1 VRTPVSVGV
10 VGLGQW
16 GVELARTFD
25 DSPLADV
32 RWVCDERPVGPA
44 RARPRSAPAFTR
56 ELDDLLTDE
65 TLDAVAF
72 ATPGPSRSAL
82 VGRALDADKH
92 VYVEGPLGVRAGD
105 TVELMRLA
113 ELKNRRLMIGHPLV
127 YHPGVRKLK
136 ELMEQG
142 RLGEV
147 YYLTATVTTSQRSSS
162 DESVLTAEAGDAV
175 ATILYLLGD
184 EPIRTWWTSDSYVHS
199 AGPEV
204 ADCHLRFA
212 TGIAA
217 TLQVSWLDAR
227 DQCRIAAVGSRR
239 TAVFDAAEPSRKVT
253 VYEKGSPRGAEIVSP
268 RVAVDEPLRLQCE
281 TFLGGVRAAVEY
293 PSTRLAPA
301 VVRVLESF
309 AGELREP
316 VPIDGMIAARS
327 RLRLAVPDPARKEG
341 ASLSAKQR

>member
-1 VRTPVSVGV
+1 MRTPVSVGV
-10 VGLGQW
+10 VGLGR
-16 GVELARTFD
+16 GGAELARAFD
-25 DSPLADV
+25 DSPRADV
-32 RWVCDERPVGPA
+32 RWVCDERPVGSRA
-44 RARPRSAPAFTR
+44 RARSAPAFTR
-56 ELDDLLTDE
+56 ELDDLLADE

-72 ATPGPSRSAL
+72 AAPDASRRAL
-82 VGRALDADKH
+82 VRRALDADKH
-92 VYVEGPLGVRAGD
+92 VYVEGPLGMRAGD

-113 ELKNRRLMIGHPLV
+113 ELKNRRLMIGHSLV
-127 YHPGVRKLK
+127 YHPGIRKLK
-136 ELMEQG
+136 ELMELG

-147 YYLTATVTTSQRSSS
+147 YYLTATMTASHRSAE

-184 EPIRTWWTSDSYVHS
+184 EPIHTWWMSDSYAQS

-253 VYEKGSPRGAEIVSP
+253 IYEHGSPRGAEIVCP
-268 RVAVDEPLRLQCE
+268 RVPVDEPLHLQCE
-281 TFLGGVRAAVEY
+281 TFLSGVRAAVEY

-301 VVRVLESF
+301 VVRVLESA

-316 VPIDGMIAARS
+316 VPINDRNAARS
-327 RLRLAVPDPARKEG
+327 RLRLAVPARKDG
-341 ASLSAKQR
+341 ASLSTKQR

>member
-10 VGLGQW
+10 VGIGRRCAE
-16 GVELARTFD
+16 VARAFE
-25 DSPLADV
+25 DSPHADV
-32 RWVCDERPVGPA
+32 RWVCDEGAGGPA
-44 RARPRSAPAFTR
+44 PARPLSGPAFTP
-56 ELDDLLTDE
+56 ELEDVLADE

-72 ATPGPSRSAL
+72 AMPAASRCAL
-82 VGRALDADKH
+82 VRRALDADKH
-92 VYVEGPLGVRAGD
+92 VYVEGPLGTRAGD
-105 TVELMRLA
+105 TVELLRLA
-113 ELKNRRLMIGHPLV
+113 ELKNRRLMIGHSLL

-136 ELMEQG
+136 ELMELG

-147 YYLTATVTTSQRSSS
+147 YYLAATVTTSQRLPG

-184 EPIRTWWTSDSYVHS
+184 EPIHTWWRSDSYVQS
-199 AGPEV
+199 AGAEV

-227 DQCRIAAVGSRR
+227 DQCRIAAVGSRK
-239 TAVFDAAEPSRKVT
+239 TAVFDAAEPNRKLT
-253 VYEKGSPRGAEIVSP
+253 IYEQRSPRGAEIISP
-268 RVAVDEPLRLQCE
+268 RVAPDEPLSLQCE
-281 TFLGGVRAAVEY
+281 TFLGGVRGAVEY

-301 VVRVLESF
+301 VARVLEAS

-316 VPIDGMIAARS
+316 VPINGRNAARA
-327 RLRLAVPDPARKEG
+327 RLRLAAPAHDE
-341 ASLSAKQR
+341 ASLSTKER